1 MDILLILGQ
10 GLRGSLIQ
18 VWNLAVIV
26 VPLMVG
32 MQILD
37 DLKVLEKIAGQLGRV
52 VRYLGIS
59 GQGAFPLVIGLTF
72 GLAYGAGMIIH
83 YARQGDM
90 SRREL
95 VLIITFLCV
104 NHSVFEDTLLFVA
117 IGANGVL
124 ILLVR
129 FAAAILITFLLN
141 KLLPRD
147 GSTLTANKQ
156 RQA

>member
-1 MDILLILGQ
+1 MEILLIFME
-10 GLRGSLIQ
+10 GLRGSLLQ
-18 VWNLAVIV
+18 VWHLALIV

-37 DLKVLEKIAGQLGRV
+37 DLRILEKVSIQLEKV
-52 VRYLGIS
+52 VRFLGIS
-59 GQGAFPLVIGLTF
+59 GAGAFPLVIGLVL

-83 YARQGDM
+83 YARQGQL

-95 VLIITFLCV
+95 LLIVTFLSI

-117 IGANGVL
+117 IGANGLL
-124 ILLVR
+124 ILLIR
-129 FAAAILITFLLN
+129 FAAAIIVTVLLN

-147 GSTLTANKQ
+147 ESKPLPAND
-156 RQA
+156 

>member
-1 MDILLILGQ
+1 MEILTILGD
-10 GLRGSLIQ
+10 GLRGSLLQ
-18 VWNLAVIV
+18 VWHLALIV

-37 DLKVLEKIAGQLGRV
+37 DLKVLEKVAGQLGKV

-83 YARQGDM
+83 YARQGQM

-95 VLIITFLCV
+95 VLIITFLCI

-117 IGANGVL
+117 IGANGFL

-141 KLLPRD
+141 KLLPQNYPA
-147 GSTLTANKQ
+147 LTVNGQ

>member
-1 MDILLILGQ
+1 MGILMIFIE
-10 GLRGSLIQ
+10 GLRGSLLQ
-18 VWNLAVIV
+18 VWHLGLIV

-37 DLKVLEKIAGQLGRV
+37 DLRILEKVSIQLEKV
-52 VRYLGIS
+52 VRFLGIS
-59 GQGAFPLVIGLTF
+59 GAGAFPLVIGLVF

-83 YARQGDM
+83 YARQGQL

-95 VLIITFLCV
+95 LLIVTFLSI

-117 IGANGVL
+117 IGANGFL
-124 ILLVR
+124 ILFIR
-129 FAAAILITFLLN
+129 FAAAIMVTVLLN

-147 GSTLTANKQ
+147 ESNPLPAND
-156 RQA
+156 

>member
-1 MDILLILGQ
+1 MIFME
-10 GLRGSLIQ
+10 GLRGSLLQ
-18 VWNLAVIV
+18 VWHLALIV

-37 DLKVLEKIAGQLGRV
+37 DLRILEKVSIQLEKV
-52 VRYLGIS
+52 VRFLGIS
-59 GQGAFPLVIGLTF
+59 GAGAFPLVIGLVF

-83 YARQGDM
+83 YARQGQL

-95 VLIITFLCV
+95 VLIVTFLSL

-117 IGANGVL
+117 IGANGFL
-124 ILLVR
+124 ILFIR
-129 FAAAILITFLLN
+129 FAAAIIVTALLN

-147 GSTLTANKQ
+147 GSNPLSAND
-156 RQA
+156 

>member
-1 MDILLILGQ
+1 MEILTILGD
-10 GLRGSLIQ
+10 GLRGSLLQ
-18 VWNLAVIV
+18 VWHLALIV

-37 DLKVLEKIAGQLGRV
+37 DLKVLEKVAGQLGKV

-83 YARQGDM
+83 YARQGQM

-95 VLIITFLCV
+95 VLIITFLCI
-104 NHSVFEDTLLFVA
+104 NHSVFEDTLLFVV
-117 IGANGVL
+117 IGANGFL
-124 ILLVR
+124 ILLIR
-129 FAAAILITFLLN
+129 FAAAILVTFLLN
-141 KLLPRD
+141 KLLPQND
-147 GSTLTANKQ
+147 LIVTANGQ

>member
-1 MDILLILGQ
+1 MTILGD
-10 GLRGSLIQ
+10 GLRGSLLQ
-18 VWNLAVIV
+18 VWHLALIV

-37 DLKVLEKIAGQLGRV
+37 DLKVLEKVAGQLGKV

-83 YARQGDM
+83 YARQGQM

-95 VLIITFLCV
+95 VLIITFLCI
-104 NHSVFEDTLLFVA
+104 NHSVFEDTLLFVV
-117 IGANGVL
+117 IGANGFL
-124 ILLVR
+124 ILLIR
-129 FAAAILITFLLN
+129 FAAAILVTFLLN
-141 KLLPRD
+141 KLLPQND
-147 GSTLTANKQ
+147 LIVTANGQ